1 MAMIKERLK
10 VDWTSANRTV
20 GPNLECVRWIQKPL
34 VTPGS
39 ACLPPTRRI
48 FFEGVFADEKKTSG
62 STSID
67 ASRLIFQSAVFF
79 KNRLDAKK
87 QAGPTSLF
95 FCNQAVKTSEFI
107 ERTLS
112 TSDCSL

>member
-1 MAMIKERLK
+1 MGSKTAGYPRFRLF
-10 VDWTSANRTV
+10 T
-20 GPNLECVRWIQKPL
+20 PN
-34 VTPGS
+34 
-39 ACLPPTRRI
+39 
-48 FFEGVFADEKKTSG
+48 ADKKKTSG
-62 STSID
+62 TTSID

-95 FCNQAVKTSEFI
+95 FGTQAVKTSEFI

-112 TSDCSL
+112 FSGPLRRPLRPLFIGGGSFRVVHFLTTWFFIT

>member
-1 MAMIKERLK
+1 MIVTK
-10 VDWTSANRTV
+10 SAFDGFKNRWLPPV
-20 GPNLECVRWIQKPL
+20 PL
-34 VTPGS
+34 VYPQPAGF
-39 ACLPPTRRI
+39 

-107 ERTLS
+107 ERTLNFI
-112 TSDCSL
+112 